1 MKFVLKVKDKNDK
14 DNKLVRIS
22 TCEENI
28 PKFTT
33 RYFKWQVKSAMSKSS
48 KSKIMSTNI
57 KSSFVI
63 KVLTGQSNTNHTMS
77 SKEMKTF
84 TEDFSVLQ
92 VLENDDLLADSL
104 LY

>member
-1 MKFVLKVKDKNDK
+1 
-14 DNKLVRIS
+14 
-22 TCEENI
+22 
-28 PKFTT
+28 
-33 RYFKWQVKSAMSKSS
+33 
-48 KSKIMSTNI
+48 MSTNI

-104 LY
+104 LYYKLFYSNHSMFDEFFDALKDVIME